1 MEVLVRIDQ
10 LSVSIRTPLHV
21 IPILKDVSIEIG
33 KGQFISIVGPSGSG
47 KSTLGTVLSMVWPRG
62 LYQINRGRIIHF
74 RDGIEMDLLTVSPN
88 ERLKN
93 LQSMIGYIP
102 QLPESALNPMMTIG
116 KQLKMGLSDEVGA
129 SKLMS
134 TLERLH
140 IPFNQIENKFAW
152 QLSGG
157 QQQRVLLAMALY
169 RSPALL
175 IADEPTAALD
185 KKHRESF
192 IELLFQYTNEPHRP
206 GVLLITHD
214 LEMVNTVSD
223 RVYQL
228 TDGTAMPIQ
237 PETSQEGQDLRSTP
251 INDLEKPLLSIKG
264 FRGGYKADNRVFEI
278 PSIEILPGQIIG
290 LAGDSGSGKTSILRG
305 IIGILPVSEG
315 EFYWCGERTT
325 PEVLRSKISYIYQ
338 DPLNSFNP
346 AMSIGQSLSEIAAF
360 NFGKGLPIADAL
372 AAVALDQF
380 YLDRRPHEL
389 SGGQIQRL
397 AIARALIQG
406 GKILLCDEP
415 FSSVDASL
423 QVGFLQLVQHLALTR
438 DIAFIIVAHD
448 MTKLS
453 SIAHQVLVLSD
464 RCVAW
469 KGSGIE
475 YSTAFIDNR

>member
-10 LSVSIRTPLHV
+10 LSVSLRTPLRV
-21 IPILKDVSIEIG
+21 IPILKDVCLEIG

-47 KSTLGTVLSMVWPRG
+47 KSTLGTVLCLVWPRG
-62 LYQINRGRIIHF
+62 LYQINSGRILLF
-74 RDGIEMDLLTVSPN
+74 KDGIEKDVLTFSQN
-88 ERLKN
+88 ERLEI

-116 KQLKMGLSDEVGA
+116 KQLKMGLSEEGNA
-129 SKLMS
+129 SKLLS

-140 IPFNQIENKFAW
+140 LPFNQIENKYAW

-185 KKHRESF
+185 KKHQDSF
-192 IELLFQYTNEPHRP
+192 IELLCEYTNEHHRP

-214 LEMVNTVSD
+214 LEMVNKMSD
-223 RVYQL
+223 RIYRL
-228 TDGTAMPIQ
+228 SDGIVTQCKA
-237 PETSQEGQDLRSTP
+237 ETSQDRHGLSSSTL
-251 INDLEKPLLSIKG
+251 NESEKPLLSIEG
-264 FRGGYKADNRVFEI
+264 FRGGYIVNNPIFEI
-278 PSIEILPGQIIG
+278 PSIKIFPGQIIG
-290 LAGDSGSGKTSILRG
+290 LSGDSGSGKTSILKG
-305 IIGILPVSEG
+305 ILGILPVSEG

-325 PEVLRSKISYIYQ
+325 PEALRHKISYIYQ

-346 AMSIGQSLSEIAAF
+346 AMTISQSLSEIKAY
-360 NFGKGLPIADAL
+360 GSGTGLPIADAL
-372 AAVALDQF
+372 AAVAIDQF

-415 FSSVDASL
+415 FSSVDAPL

-438 DIAFIIVAHD
+438 ELAFMIVAHD

-453 SIAHQVLVLSD
+453 SIAHEVLVLSD
-464 RCVAW
+464 RHVTW
-469 KGSGIE
+469 KGSGMEYAKTFIE
-475 YSTAFIDNR
+475 KS